1 MTRPG
6 PLADLAFRARALF
19 RRGAMERELDDEL
32 QFHLDRQ
39 TDKHVAAGLD
49 RAEAARRARVEL
61 GGLGRTKVECRE
73 ARGVTPVEDLIQ
85 DARYG
90 LRKLRA
96 SPGFTAVALVILAL
110 GIGASTALFS
120 VVNGV
125 LLRALPYPRSDE
137 LITVHQS
144 KPNFSTGSIP
154 YPNFRDWRADS
165 RSFAGM
171 AIHRPRELSMT
182 GRGAPELV
190 SAELVTA
197 DLFGLLGVE
206 PVAGRTFAPGEDEV
220 GAAPVA
226 LLGAELWQ
234 RRFHGSPDAL
244 GQTLVLDGRPYT
256 IVGVVP
262 GDFDL
267 LLNGNRRDVYLPV
280 GQWDNDLLLSR
291 GAGLGFHG
299 VARLAPGVPLAQAR
313 ADLDRVT
320 DRLAR
325 LYPETNRATGAA
337 LIPFER
343 SVVGGVRPLLLILSG
358 AVALV
363 LLVVCVNIANLLLAR
378 ATGRTREMAIRTA
391 LGAGRGRLVRQL
403 LTESMLLALAG
414 GGLGLLVAVW
424 TTPALLA
431 FLPDSLPR
439 AGEISI
445 DGRVLGFALA
455 VSLASGVLF
464 GLIPALR
471 ATDAGLHGALRDG
484 GRGTSG
490 RHRTQRVLLSIQ
502 MAMVLVLLVGAGL
515 MTRTL
520 SRLGQVDTGL
530 DPAGVTTLGVSFSPA
545 MAGEKPAAIRAHLRQ
560 LEARLAAIPGV
571 EAAALSTGS
580 LPLQGDDQQLFW
592 PGGAPR
598 PASASEMNWTLW
610 YVVGPGYRRAM
621 GIPLREGRFLGPEDD
636 ERAPLAVVVDDVLAA
651 QYFPG
656 QSPVGRLVHLDG
668 YDRPARIVGV
678 VGHVVQ
684 WGLATD
690 ATQSLRAQMYF
701 SPLQLQD
708 RTIAPMGGIGA
719 VVRSSSG
726 RPVPLDAVR
735 RAVQA
740 MSPEQLVSG
749 ARTMEDVIARSMASR
764 RFAMRLLAGFALL
777 ALVLAGVGIYGVVVY
792 AVGQRTAEIG
802 IRMALGARRGDVL
815 RLVLADGARMVV
827 AGIAVGVGAAIALT
841 RLMSHLLYGV
851 SPTDPLTF
859 ALVAIGL
866 AAVALAACALP
877 ARRAAR
883 VEPMIALRH
892 D

>member
-1 MTRPG
+1 MTGRG
-6 PLADLAFRARALF
+6 ALADLAFRLRALF
-19 RRGAMERELDDEL
+19 RRRAMERELDDEL
-32 QFHLDRQ
+32 QFHLERQ

-49 RAEAARRARVEL
+49 PAEAARRARLEL

-73 ARGVTPVEDLIQ
+73 ARGVTPLEDLIQ

-90 LRKLRA
+90 VRKLRA
-96 SPGFTAVALVILAL
+96 SPGFTAVALLVLAL

-137 LITVHQS
+137 LVTLHQS
-144 KPNFSTGSIP
+144 KPNFATGSIP
-154 YPNFRDWRADS
+154 FANFRDWRAES

-171 AIHRPRELSMT
+171 AIHRPRQLSMT
-182 GRGAPELV
+182 GRGNAELL
-190 SAELVTA
+190 SAELVTV

-206 PVAGRTFAPGEDEV
+206 PIAGRAFAPGEDEV
-220 GAAPVA
+220 GAPPVA
-226 LLGAELWQ
+226 LLGGELWR
-234 RRFHGSPDAL
+234 RRFGGSLDAL

-256 IVGVVP
+256 IVGVIP
-262 GDFDL
+262 DGFDL
-267 LLNGNRRDVYLPV
+267 FLDGNRRDVYLPV
-280 GQWDNDLLLSR
+280 GQWDNDILLSR
-291 GAGLGFHG
+291 AAGLGFHG
-299 VARLAPGVPLAQAR
+299 VARLAPGVTAAQAQ
-313 ADLDRVT
+313 ADLDRIAA
-320 DRLAR
+320 RLAR
-325 LYPETNRATGAA
+325 TYPETNRATGAA

-343 SVVGGVRPLLLILSG
+343 SVVGRVRPLLLILSG
-358 AVALV
+358 AVVLV

-391 LGAGRGRLVRQL
+391 LGAGRARLVRQL
-403 LTESMLLALAG
+403 LTESVLLALAG
-414 GGLGLLVAVW
+414 GALGLLVAVW
-424 TTPALLA
+424 ATPALIAL
-431 FLPDSLPR
+431 LPDSLPR
-439 AGEISI
+439 AAEISI

-455 VSLASGVLF
+455 VSLASGMLF

-471 ATDAGLHGALRDG
+471 ATDVGLHGALRDG

-490 RHRTQRVLLSIQ
+490 RHRTQRVLVAVQ

-515 MTRTL
+515 MTRSL
-520 SRLGQVDTGL
+520 SRLARVDTGL

-545 MAGEKPAAIRAHLRQ
+545 MTRETPAAVRAHLRQ

-571 EAAALSTGS
+571 DAAALSTGA
-580 LPLQGDDQQLFW
+580 LPMQEDDQQLFW
-592 PGGAPR
+592 LDGAPR
-598 PASASEMNWTLW
+598 PASTAEMSWSLW

-621 GIPLREGRFLGPEDD
+621 GIALREGRFLGPEDD

-651 QYFPG
+651 QHFPG
-656 QSPVGRLVHLDG
+656 VSPVGRLVHLDG

-684 WGLATD
+684 WGLDTD

-701 SPLQLQD
+701 SPLQLPD
-708 RTIAPMGGIGA
+708 RSIEGTGGIAA
-719 VVRSSSG
+719 VLRSSSG
-726 RPVPLDAVR
+726 RPIALDAVS

-749 ARTMEDVIARSMASR
+749 ARTMDDVIASSMASR
-764 RFAMRLLAGFALL
+764 RVAMRLLAGFALL
-777 ALVLAGVGIYGVVVY
+777 ALVLAGVGIYGVVAY
-792 AVGQRTAEIG
+792 AVGQRTSEIG

-827 AGIAVGVGAAIALT
+827 AGVAIGVAAALALT

-866 AAVALAACALP
+866 AAVALVACVLP